1 MIGRKKNYLEFLGI
15 AIVLMSI
22 WSTTLF
28 AQFSLNLN
36 FYKFFNMT
44 YLLIYFFTFNNY
56 KYFSFFSMFILGL
69 ITDSISGIPFGTS
82 SLAYMTIYKIAV
94 FQETIKLRTNFF
106 AEWVALG
113 IALFIA
119 YTVILIVLYLSKT
132 SFEPLIHIYNFMG
145 SFILYPFI
153 WFVLKFLLT
162 KFGSI
167 KTND

>member
-1 MIGRKKNYLEFLGI
+1 MIGRKNNYLEFLGI

-36 FYKFFNMT
+36 LYKFFNMT

-56 KYFSFFSMFILGL
+56 KYFSFFSMFVVGL
-69 ITDSISGIPFGTS
+69 ISDSISGIPFGTS

-106 AEWVALG
+106 AEWIALG
-113 IALFIA
+113 MALFIA
-119 YTVILIVLYLSKT
+119 YTVILIVLYLSGA
-132 SFEPLIHIYNFMG
+132 SFEPLVHIYNFIG
-145 SFILYPFI
+145 TFILYPFI
-153 WFVLKFLLT
+153 WIVLKLLL
-162 KFGSI
+162 I
-167 KTND
+167 KPSDRKIND

>member
-1 MIGRKKNYLEFLGI
+1 MIRRRKNYQEFLGI
-15 AIVLMSI
+15 VLVLTSI

-36 FYKFFNMT
+36 FYKFFNTT

-56 KYFSFFSMFILGL
+56 KYFSFSSMFILGL

-106 AEWVALG
+106 AEWIALG
-113 IALFIA
+113 IALLIV
-119 YTVILIVLYLSKT
+119 YTVILIVLYLSGA
-132 SFEPLIHIYNFMG
+132 SFDPLVHIYNLIG
-145 SFILYPFI
+145 SFALYPFI
-153 WFVLKFLLT
+153 WIFLQFFLSRLR
-162 KFGSI
+162 GI

>member
-1 MIGRKKNYLEFLGI
+1 MIKRKNNYQEFLGI
-15 AIVLMSI
+15 ALVLISI
-22 WSTTLF
+22 WSATLF

-44 YLLIYFFTFNNY
+44 YLLVYFFTFNNY

-69 ITDSISGIPFGTS
+69 ISDSISGIPFGTS

-106 AEWVALG
+106 AEWIALG

-132 SFEPLIHIYNFMG
+132 SFEPLIHIYNFIG

-162 KFGSI
+162 KLVV
-167 KTND
+167 

>member
-1 MIGRKKNYLEFLGI
+1 MIKRKNNYQEFLGI
-15 AIVLMSI
+15 ALVLISI
-22 WSTTLF
+22 WSATLF

-106 AEWVALG
+106 AEWIALG

-119 YTVILIVLYLSKT
+119 YTVILIVLYLSK
-132 SFEPLIHIYNFMG
+132 SYFDPLIHIYNFIG

-153 WFVLKFLLT
+153 WLVLKFLLT

-167 KTND
+167 KTNG

>member
-1 MIGRKKNYLEFLGI
+1 MIGRKNNYLEFLGI

-22 WSTTLF
+22 WSATLF

-106 AEWVALG
+106 AEWIALG

-119 YTVILIVLYLSKT
+119 YAVILIVLYLSEV
-132 SFEPLIHIYNFMG
+132 SFEPLVHIYNFIG

-153 WFVLKFLLT
+153 WLVLKLLL
-162 KFGSI
+162 I
-167 KTND
+167 KLSDRKIND

>member
-1 MIGRKKNYLEFLGI
+1 MIKRKNNYQEFLGI
-15 AIVLMSI
+15 ALVLISI
-22 WSTTLF
+22 WSATLF

-113 IALFIA
+113 IALLIA
-119 YTVILIVLYLSKT
+119 YTVILIALYLSKT
-132 SFEPLIHIYNFMG
+132 YFEPLIHIYNFIG

-153 WFVLKFLLT
+153 WLVLKFLLT
-162 KFGSI
+162 RFDST

>member
-1 MIGRKKNYLEFLGI
+1 MIGRKNNYLEFLGI

-106 AEWVALG
+106 AEWIALG

-119 YTVILIVLYLSKT
+119 YTVILIILYLSKS
-132 SFEPLIHIYNFMG
+132 SFEPLIHIYNFIG

>member
-1 MIGRKKNYLEFLGI
+1 MIGRKNNYLEFLGI

-69 ITDSISGIPFGTS
+69 IADSISGIPFGTS

-132 SFEPLIHIYNFMG
+132 SFEPLIHIYNFIG

-162 KFGSI
+162 KLVV
-167 KTND
+167 

>member
-1 MIGRKKNYLEFLGI
+1 MIRRKNNYQEFLGI
-15 AIVLMSI
+15 AVVLMSI

-28 AQFSLNLN
+28 AQLSLNIN

-44 YLLIYFFTFNNY
+44 FLLIYFFTFNNY

-106 AEWVALG
+106 AEWIALG

-119 YTVILIVLYLSKT
+119 YTVVLIVLYLSEV
-132 SFEPLIHIYNFMG
+132 SFEPLVHIYNFIG

-153 WFVLKFLLT
+153 WFVLKFFLIKLGNT
-162 KFGSI
+162 K
-167 KTND
+167 TDD

>member
-1 MIGRKKNYLEFLGI
+1 
-15 AIVLMSI
+15 
-22 WSTTLF
+22 
-28 AQFSLNLN
+28 
-36 FYKFFNMT
+36 MT

-132 SFEPLIHIYNFMG
+132 SFEPLIHIYNFIG

-153 WFVLKFLLT
+153 WLALKLLL
-162 KFGSI
+162 I
-167 KTND
+167 KLSDRKVND

>member
-1 MIGRKKNYLEFLGI
+1 MIKRKKNYQEFLGI
-15 AIVLMSI
+15 ALVLISI
-22 WSTTLF
+22 WSATLF

-44 YLLIYFFTFNNY
+44 YLLVYFFTFNNY

-69 ITDSISGIPFGTS
+69 ISDSISGIPFGTS

-106 AEWVALG
+106 AEWIALG

-119 YTVILIVLYLSKT
+119 YTVILIVIYLSK
-132 SFEPLIHIYNFMG
+132 SYFEPLIHIYNFIG
-145 SFILYPFI
+145 SFVLYPFI
-153 WFVLKFLLT
+153 WFVLKFFLS
-162 KFGSI
+162 KFRD
-167 KTND
+167 KK

>member
-1 MIGRKKNYLEFLGI
+1 MIGRKNNYLEFLGI

-106 AEWVALG
+106 AEWIALG

-119 YTVILIVLYLSKT
+119 YTLILIVIYLSK
-132 SFEPLIHIYNFMG
+132 SYFEPLIHIYNFIG
-145 SFILYPFI
+145 SFVLYPFI
-153 WFVLKFLLT
+153 WFVLKLFLSKLSD
-162 KFGSI
+162 KKI
-167 KTND
+167 ND

>member
-1 MIGRKKNYLEFLGI
+1 
-15 AIVLMSI
+15 
-22 WSTTLF
+22 
-28 AQFSLNLN
+28 
-36 FYKFFNMT
+36 MT

-106 AEWVALG
+106 AEWIALG

-119 YTVILIVLYLSKT
+119 YTVILIVLYLSK
-132 SFEPLIHIYNFMG
+132 SYFEPLIHIYNFIG
-145 SFILYPFI
+145 SFVLYPFI
-153 WFVLKFLLT
+153 WFVLKFFLSKLSD
-162 KFGSI
+162 KKI
-167 KTND
+167 ND

>member
-1 MIGRKKNYLEFLGI
+1 MIKRKNNYQEFLGI
-15 AIVLMSI
+15 ALVLISI
-22 WSTTLF
+22 WSATLF

-132 SFEPLIHIYNFMG
+132 SFEPLIHIYNFIG

-153 WFVLKFLLT
+153 WFVLKFFLT

>member
-1 MIGRKKNYLEFLGI
+1 MIIRKKNYQEFLGI
-15 AIVLMSI
+15 ALVLISI
-22 WSTTLF
+22 WSATLF

-69 ITDSISGIPFGTS
+69 IADSISGIPFGTS

-106 AEWVALG
+106 AEWIALG

-119 YTVILIVLYLSKT
+119 YTVILIVLYLSGA
-132 SFEPLIHIYNFMG
+132 SFEPLVHIYNFIG

-153 WFVLKFLLT
+153 WIILKLLLS
-162 KFGSI
+162 KYGERAI
-167 KTND
+167 DD

>member
-106 AEWVALG
+106 AEWIALG
-113 IALFIA
+113 MALFIA
-119 YTVILIVLYLSKT
+119 YTVILIVLYLSGA
-132 SFEPLIHIYNFMG
+132 SFEPLVYIYNFIG
-145 SFILYPFI
+145 TFILYPFI
-153 WFVLKFLLT
+153 WLVLKLLL
-162 KFGSI
+162 I
-167 KTND
+167 KLSDRKIND

>member
-1 MIGRKKNYLEFLGI
+1 
-15 AIVLMSI
+15 
-22 WSTTLF
+22 
-28 AQFSLNLN
+28 
-36 FYKFFNMT
+36 
-44 YLLIYFFTFNNY
+44 
-56 KYFSFFSMFILGL
+56 MFILGL

-106 AEWVALG
+106 AEWIALG

-132 SFEPLIHIYNFMG
+132 SFEPLIHIYNFIG

-153 WFVLKFLLT
+153 WLALKLLL
-162 KFGSI
+162 I
-167 KTND
+167 KLSDRKVND

>member
-1 MIGRKKNYLEFLGI
+1 MIGRKNNYLEFLGI

-106 AEWVALG
+106 AEWIALG
-113 IALFIA
+113 IALFIV
-119 YTVILIVLYLSKT
+119 YTVILIVLYLSGA
-132 SFEPLIHIYNFMG
+132 SFEPLVHIYNFIG

-153 WFVLKFLLT
+153 WIILKLLLSKYGERT
-162 KFGSI
+162 MY
-167 KTND
+167 D

>member
-1 MIGRKKNYLEFLGI
+1 
-15 AIVLMSI
+15 
-22 WSTTLF
+22 
-28 AQFSLNLN
+28 
-36 FYKFFNMT
+36 MT

-106 AEWVALG
+106 AEWIALG
-113 IALFIA
+113 MALFIA

-153 WFVLKFLLT
+153 WLVLKLLIT
-162 KFGSI
+162 NFGSI

>member
-1 MIGRKKNYLEFLGI
+1 
-15 AIVLMSI
+15 
-22 WSTTLF
+22 
-28 AQFSLNLN
+28 
-36 FYKFFNMT
+36 MT

-106 AEWVALG
+106 AEWIALG

-119 YTVILIVLYLSKT
+119 YTVILIVLYLSET
-132 SFEPLIHIYNFMG
+132 SFEPIIHIYNFIG

-162 KFGSI
+162 KFGR
-167 KTND
+167 TERND

>member
-1 MIGRKKNYLEFLGI
+1 MIKRKNNYQEFLGI
-15 AIVLMSI
+15 ALVLISI
-22 WSTTLF
+22 WSATLF

-153 WFVLKFLLT
+153 WLVLKLLIT
-162 KFGSI
+162 NFGSI

>member
-1 MIGRKKNYLEFLGI
+1 MIERKNNYQEFLGI
-15 AIVLMSI
+15 ALVLISI
-22 WSTTLF
+22 WSATLF

-36 FYKFFNMT
+36 FYKFFNLT

-106 AEWVALG
+106 AEWIALG

-119 YTVILIVLYLSKT
+119 YTVVLIVLYLSEV
-132 SFEPLIHIYNFMG
+132 SFEPLVHIYNFIG

-153 WFVLKFLLT
+153 WFVLKFFLIKLGNT
-162 KFGSI
+162 K
-167 KTND
+167 TDD

>member
-1 MIGRKKNYLEFLGI
+1 MIRKKNNYQEFLGI
-15 AIVLMSI
+15 AVVLMSI

-28 AQFSLNLN
+28 AQLSLNLN

-44 YLLIYFFTFNNY
+44 FLLIYFFTFNNY
-56 KYFSFFSMFILGL
+56 KYFSYFSMFILGL

-82 SLAYMTIYKIAV
+82 SLAYMTIYKMAV

-106 AEWVALG
+106 AEWIALG

-119 YTVILIVLYLSKT
+119 YTVVLIVLYLSEV
-132 SFEPLIHIYNFMG
+132 SFEPLVHIYNFIG

-153 WFVLKFLLT
+153 WFVLKFFLIKLGNT
-162 KFGSI
+162 K
-167 KTND
+167 TDD

>member
-1 MIGRKKNYLEFLGI
+1 MIKRKNNYQEFLGI
-15 AIVLMSI
+15 ALVLISI
-22 WSTTLF
+22 WSATLF

-44 YLLIYFFTFNNY
+44 YLLIYFFTFNNH

-69 ITDSISGIPFGTS
+69 ISDSISGIPFGTS

-106 AEWVALG
+106 AEWIALG

-132 SFEPLIHIYNFMG
+132 SFEPLIHIYNFIG
-145 SFILYPFI
+145 SFVLYPFI
-153 WFVLKFLLT
+153 WFVLKLFLSKLSD
-162 KFGSI
+162 KKI
-167 KTND
+167 ND